1 MRLFQSFS
9 NGIMGRRFPDG
20 GLLRYRK
27 WVPQQLGDVADRQ
40 PTNGSAAQRHGSQ
53 SHRFA
58 VRVWS
63 NLCICSP
70 GLVELVKSNLAPDF
84 PLFHVPKALFKM
96 ASGLISPSGHHG
108 QLCIVTE
115 SFLLKAPLTRK
126 CVNVVDCYMPNIL
139 IAKVILFV
147 LVPAVESSTPP
158 IPRPIYSLRCWFQR
172 LFANTPVGQCQEE
185 QDSPPHDVLYHQHY
199 WWASNFLF

>member
-1 MRLFQSFS
+1 MSGGHVCTLSTWRCAATDGGKVWALLSPVMTCQLLMVMVTQ
-9 NGIMGRRFPDG
+9 GIMGRKLADG

-84 PLFHVPKALFKM
+84 PLFHVLAALQAVWWYLHRRHSHRSLARIPQPFENRAKM
-96 ASGLISPSGHHG
+96 SKIVRLIKWIKKRSNTFLQKSP
-108 QLCIVTE
+108 L
-115 SFLLKAPLTRK
+115 P
-126 CVNVVDCYMPNIL
+126 
-139 IAKVILFV
+139 
-147 LVPAVESSTPP
+147 
-158 IPRPIYSLRCWFQR
+158 
-172 LFANTPVGQCQEE
+172 PVGAYLQ
-185 QDSPPHDVLYHQHY
+185 V
-199 WWASNFLF
+199 

>member
-1 MRLFQSFS
+1 MK
-9 NGIMGRRFPDG
+9 P
-20 GLLRYRK
+20 LLRGCRRK
-27 WVPQQLGDVADRQ
+27 NIFCQNFFFITSLVFKLQKWFLHQ
-40 PTNGSAAQRHGSQ
+40 NG
-53 SHRFA
+53 
-58 VRVWS
+58 
-63 NLCICSP
+63 
-70 GLVELVKSNLAPDF
+70 VELNQKSKADDSGPLYKVTWRCLAVPD
-84 PLFHVPKALFKM
+84 LPKALLKM

-158 IPRPIYSLRCWFQR
+158 IPRPIYSLRCWFQK

-199 WWASNFLF
+199 WWS

>member
-1 MRLFQSFS
+1 
-9 NGIMGRRFPDG
+9 MGRRFPDG

-84 PLFHVPKALFKM
+84 PLFHDLRSVKVKTSSSFDPSSIYVQCKLHCTLWHDCGRLDTSFACEVWLK
-96 ASGLISPSGHHG
+96 SLISQH
-108 QLCIVTE
+108 
-115 SFLLKAPLTRK
+115 K
-126 CVNVVDCYMPNIL
+126 CVMIIIDHTTS
-139 IAKVILFV
+139 F
-147 LVPAVESSTPP
+147 
-158 IPRPIYSLRCWFQR
+158 YSF
-172 LFANTPVGQCQEE
+172 
-185 QDSPPHDVLYHQHY
+185 
-199 WWASNFLF
+199 

>member
-1 MRLFQSFS
+1 MQKDIYPPPSSTAFYITKIFFDWFWRGDKICKLHFTSLSHFTLFHLWPRSEEHWTLRS
-9 NGIMGRRFPDG
+9 APPVHGIMGRRFPDG

-53 SHRFA
+53 SHGFA

-84 PLFHVPKALFKM
+84 PLFHESTLQGVKNREA
-96 ASGLISPSGHHG
+96 HG
-108 QLCIVTE
+108 
-115 SFLLKAPLTRK
+115 
-126 CVNVVDCYMPNIL
+126 
-139 IAKVILFV
+139 
-147 LVPAVESSTPP
+147 
-158 IPRPIYSLRCWFQR
+158 
-172 LFANTPVGQCQEE
+172 
-185 QDSPPHDVLYHQHY
+185 
-199 WWASNFLF
+199 

>member
-1 MRLFQSFS
+1 
-9 NGIMGRRFPDG
+9 MGRRFPDG

-40 PTNGSAAQRHGSQ
+40 PTNGSAAQQHGSQ

-84 PLFHVPKALFKM
+84 PLFHACTSTNLWSPRF
-96 ASGLISPSGHHG
+96 ASIPPNLLPWYRCSMPAGRAAPGVANSSSCSRLQHQFNKYVKCGGGEGGGWWRYSEGGQKSRWGEYLDCNMCIMGPSWSP
-108 QLCIVTE
+108 L
-115 SFLLKAPLTRK
+115 
-126 CVNVVDCYMPNIL
+126 
-139 IAKVILFV
+139 
-147 LVPAVESSTPP
+147 PP
-158 IPRPIYSLRCWFQR
+158 CHPTTSL
-172 LFANTPVGQCQEE
+172 AG
-185 QDSPPHDVLYHQHY
+185 
-199 WWASNFLF
+199 SNKL